1 VVWVKFHKHRE
12 TLINKHVSL
21 KLRLKYLNAMIS
33 PTILFGLSSLLN
45 VVQRRMLWS
54 IVGWVVVS
62 EDDWGDTMKRMN
74 DRLQSA
80 TSLHQIS
87 PWSVSLFRR
96 QFQYL
101 WHLVNNPEGWPLIQQ
116 NGIPAATGSTTFLS
130 HHAEDVDAHTK
141 DGTTICTNLFN
152 PNFNNHHGLSLL
164 EVTHVGSRL
173 KSGMLTFV
181 NFCIHCSLHLVAFEF
196 VCVSRVLKGP

>member
-1 VVWVKFHKHRE
+1 
-12 TLINKHVSL
+12 
-21 KLRLKYLNAMIS
+21 MIS

-141 DGTTICTNLFN
+141 GGTTIFPNLFN

-164 EVTHVGSRL
+164 ELTHVGSRF

-181 NFCIHCSLHLVAFEF
+181 NFCAPCSWHLVCFWICLHFPCPARTVVIFMTRTGE
-196 VCVSRVLKGP
+196 SRIIYV